1 MRIGID
7 LSSIDKSSINQG
19 VFTYALG
26 LINGFHLI
34 DKKNLF
40 QIYVHKDLK
49 DYLKKKINFKN
60 FEIVEIEKNLPILK
74 KINTVI
80 NLTLGFFGINS
91 LFIHSFLTNIINSKN
106 KLIFEKK
113 SDLLIFLNAHEQP
126 YNLKISSIINFHDVM
141 HKSYPEYLGKKDVIM
156 RNLIYQNS
164 AKSSDYVI
172 ASSRSMKK
180 EFISLM
186 GIQKSKII
194 LINEGVNKNKF
205 SKITK
210 KKVKKK
216 YFFYPAQFWEHK
228 NHIQLIEE
236 FQNFKLKSKSDV
248 KLYLCGKKKKFYGN
262 VKKYIEKQNTKDI
275 VYLGELSTNIL
286 NEYYLNCEAVV
297 MPSLYESS
305 SLVILEGIS
314 NKKVVIASDI
324 SPNKELSKFF
334 KLFIFKL
341 NKKNDLSDKLDKVLK
356 LNLKTKKE
364 IVNHNVAKIDRYLWK
379 NIAIKYNKLINER
392 LIVNN
397 D

>member
-1 MRIGID
+1 M
-7 LSSIDKSSINQG
+7 LN
-19 VFTYALG
+19 Y
-26 LINGFHLI
+26 
-34 DKKNLF
+34 
-40 QIYVHKDLK
+40 IYV
-49 DYLKKKINFKN
+49 
-60 FEIVEIEKNLPILK
+60 
-74 KINTVI
+74 
-80 NLTLGFFGINS
+80 G
-91 LFIHSFLTNIINSKN
+91 
-106 KLIFEKK
+106 
-113 SDLLIFLNAHEQP
+113 
-126 YNLKISSIINFHDVM
+126 
-141 HKSYPEYLGKKDVIM
+141 
-156 RNLIYQNS
+156 R
-164 AKSSDYVI
+164 
-172 ASSRSMKK
+172 
-180 EFISLM
+180 
-186 GIQKSKII
+186 
-194 LINEGVNKNKF
+194 
-205 SKITK
+205 
-210 KKVKKK
+210 
-216 YFFYPAQFWEHK
+216 
-228 NHIQLIEE
+228 
-236 FQNFKLKSKSDV
+236 
-248 KLYLCGKKKKFYGN
+248 KKKFYGN